1 MLDEDTGGIGMSIHG
16 VHILEEEK
24 TKSPALN
31 CSFYTFGR
39 YSDGFCTFFGAC
51 RVGSIDYMYRG
62 VCGELSLWGE
72 KEIKDLRVRE
82 TLDQYNFTHI
92 LILAIL
98 HCVGERGFPEPWPV
112 YR

>member
-1 MLDEDTGGIGMSIHG
+1 MLDEDTGGNRINIHG
-16 VHILEEEK
+16 VHILEKEK
-24 TKSPALN
+24 TKSPAFN

-72 KEIKDLRVRE
+72 KEIKDLRVKE
-82 TLDQYNFTHI
+82 ALDQYYFHHI

-98 HCVGERGFPEPWPV
+98 H
-112 YR
+112 